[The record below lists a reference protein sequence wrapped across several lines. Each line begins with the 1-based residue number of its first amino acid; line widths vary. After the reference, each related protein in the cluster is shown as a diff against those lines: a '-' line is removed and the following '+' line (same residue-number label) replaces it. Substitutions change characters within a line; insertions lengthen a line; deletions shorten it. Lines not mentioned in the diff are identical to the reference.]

1 MFRRKKSDAI
11 TYGIV
16 GLGRF
21 GYALAMELAAFGA
34 DIMVMDSDED
44 KVRAMAVQGHEWKN
58 PVWRTDDGVVAEW

>member
-44 KVRAMAVQGHEWKN
+44 KVRAM
-58 PVWRTDDGVVAEW
+58 RDYTDDA